1 MGRCSKPVVLILF
14 IECYQKEILS
24 YFETHH
30 EFSIRYHKKNSDLYY
45 KNRSGQR
52 IKYFQVSSYSV
63 RQKVIQQAG
72 NYFKIAPFESINSFT
87 DSRTWRMCNF
97 KYRHFAKLDYQSC
110 FNSIYTHTFKWIIE
124 RNTANAKRA
133 DDSSN
138 LFIVIDRILQNIN
151 GHSSNGII
159 VGPEFSRMMAEILL
173 QHIDSK
179 IALELATERITDYSV
194 FRYVD
199 DIWVFANNL
208 SIVEQIIEKYA
219 NIGGQYLLHLNELK
233 LSKGSTPYLPK
244 DWLGKVRHLSDII
257 GSLFYHGTK
266 LNYDA
271 MPENERFIV
280 KAEFVHVDR
289 IKDEIAILM
298 KGYSEDKRSIVSFLL
313 SALLNNI
320 SKKKNGYRLFKEKD
334 LNKNKALLLLDMAL
348 YIYAFYPS
356 FEQTRKIISLITYM
370 NDEIDF
376 KHDIKANDRLNN
388 MINKYSFIFH
398 SGNLFDLCD
407 WFPFCREFK
416 IILNMYT
423 ENILIKKAHK
433 ANNPIMWANLLMYF
447 EYYKPF
453 FQKLTAKI
461 EQLVE
466 SHMTKFSDDK
476 LMEQEEFW
484 YLLVFHNCPYFSP
497 NLLKKMS
504 DLISEIDRQAKL
516 YNTNLQKKSS
526 PNKQER
532 SYMATYLSISLVCE
546 FLEQK
551 SINGQKPRESLF
563 NWNGIKN
570 FGENITYR
578 TYQRTLFKRY
588 HKRAYKLYASV
599 D

>member
-1 MGRCSKPVVLILF
+1 
-14 IECYQKEILS
+14 
-24 YFETHH
+24 
-30 EFSIRYHKKNSDLYY
+30 
-45 KNRSGQR
+45 
-52 IKYFQVSSYSV
+52 
-63 RQKVIQQAG
+63 
-72 NYFKIAPFESINSFT
+72 
-87 DSRTWRMCNF
+87 
-97 KYRHFAKLDYQSC
+97 
-110 FNSIYTHTFKWIIE
+110 
-124 RNTANAKRA
+124 
-133 DDSSN
+133 
-138 LFIVIDRILQNIN
+138 
-151 GHSSNGII
+151 
-159 VGPEFSRMMAEILL
+159 
-173 QHIDSK
+173 
-179 IALELATERITDYSV
+179 
-194 FRYVD
+194 
-199 DIWVFANNL
+199 
-208 SIVEQIIEKYA
+208 
-219 NIGGQYLLHLNELK
+219 
-233 LSKGSTPYLPK
+233 
-244 DWLGKVRHLSDII
+244 
-257 GSLFYHGTK
+257 
-266 LNYDA
+266 
-271 MPENERFIV
+271 
-280 KAEFVHVDR
+280 
-289 IKDEIAILM
+289 
-298 KGYSEDKRSIVSFLL
+298 
-313 SALLNNI
+313 
-320 SKKKNGYRLFKEKD
+320 
-334 LNKNKALLLLDMAL
+334 
-348 YIYAFYPS
+348 
-356 FEQTRKIISLITYM
+356 
-370 NDEIDF
+370 
-376 KHDIKANDRLNN
+376 
-388 MINKYSFIFH
+388 
-398 SGNLFDLCD
+398 
-407 WFPFCREFK
+407 
-416 IILNMYT
+416 MYT